1 MKTEKLKNSATF
13 FFLTQMH
20 PTVFHME
27 ISIIIQILT
36 HNDHNHRLY
45 YDMVLLTLRYSTFL
59 QHTEQ
64 ELSQYVF
71 TQPPRTPYPDHPE
84 W

>member
-1 MKTEKLKNSATF
+1 
-13 FFLTQMH
+13 MH

-36 HNDHNHRLY
+36 H

-71 TQPPRTPYPDHPE
+71 TQLLENKEEQAGHVCS
-84 W
+84 